1 MQHFPYHFQK
11 LYSSFPGAKGR
22 AAPCVNRIFQQNGPL
37 RPLSVFYYKGRPAGM
52 QTHTFA
58 QNAKKRGLPL
68 A

>member
-1 MQHFPYHFQK
+1 M
-11 LYSSFPGAKGR
+11 
-22 AAPCVNRIFQQNGPL
+22 NRIFQQNRPL